1 MNDSTADNI
10 ERLSA
15 RLVDLEMRFTHLERM
30 MADMNH
36 VVLAQSKQL
45 EALERTL
52 SALGAELRVV
62 SGSIVEER
70 KPEDEK
76 PPHY

>member
-1 MNDSTADNI
+1 MSSKDSESV
-10 ERLSA
+10 ERISA
-15 RLVDLEMRFTHLERM
+15 RLVDLEIRFTHLERTLAEM
-30 MADMNH
+30 DQ
-36 VVLAQSKQL
+36 VVLAQSKQI
-45 EALERTL
+45 ESL
-52 SALGAELRVV
+52 SRSLAALGAELRSV

>member
-1 MNDSTADNI
+1 MNDPAVERI

-15 RLVDLEMRFTHLERM
+15 RLVDLEIRFTHLERTVS
-30 MADMNH
+30 DLDQ
-36 VVLAQSKQL
+36 VVLAHARHL
-45 EALERTL
+45 ESIERTL
-52 SALGAELRVV
+52 AALGSELRTV
-62 SGSIVEER
+62 SSSMVEER